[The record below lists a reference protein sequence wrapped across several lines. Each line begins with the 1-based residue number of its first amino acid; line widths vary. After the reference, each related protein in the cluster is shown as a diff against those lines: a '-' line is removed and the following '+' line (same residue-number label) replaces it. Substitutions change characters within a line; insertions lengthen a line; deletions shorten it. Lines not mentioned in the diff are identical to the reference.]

1 MTSAGHA
8 TPRSRLHRIY
18 LVVLVFLKDKYVLY
32 VYLYLFKDT
41 NGGRTR
47 TCRRFLSAR
56 AGLAGI
62 SCGLVADYYVRYSYT
77 VYGLYC
83 LSS

>member
-1 MTSAGHA
+1 MITRERLAHSARTISKARMTSAGHA

-41 NGGRTR
+41 NGGRPVGGS
-47 TCRRFLSAR
+47 LAR
-56 AGLAGI
+56 AL
-62 SCGLVADYYVRYSYT
+62 D
-77 VYGLYC
+77 
-83 LSS
+83 